1 MIDIRVWTE
10 DDFGPKDPLTIYG
23 PYVVAMLVVMLAASA
38 SDPNFDIRV
47 FVCFAGL
54 IGMSFQHMYLSQST
68 WVTTGL
74 WLDWVEKVYK
84 MHEYLGLF
92 NIVPVFLAVT
102 GVWAAVTLLK
112 PHFTKM
118 ALPATGVDLSAYEVL
133 EKYAGY
139 LLFAYVLPVI
149 LHSWPFLSSISFLL
163 FIASYLFGTCMVIY
177 WIIEDE
183 KKRKAAAPATST
195 PTKGGI
201 TMSHTTHTRVRDF
214 WRVHM
219 FPREELIKKVD
230 GTKMDF
236 ETFTKDVKGNPAA
249 VRNNQIL
256 TLFRETLKAAHID
269 VQDNRTD
276 IQKAY

>member
-74 WLDWVEKVYK
+74 WFDWVERVYK
-84 MHEYLGLF
+84 IHVWLGIF
-92 NIVPVFLAVT
+92 NIVPVILAVT
-102 GVWAAVTLLK
+102 GVCAAVKLLK
-112 PHFTKM
+112 PHVTKVT
-118 ALPATGVDLSAYEVL
+118 LPATVVDLSAYEVL
-133 EKYAGY
+133 KNYAGY
-139 LLFAYVLPVI
+139 ILFATMMPVI
-149 LHSWPFLSSISFLL
+149 LHSWPFLSSMSFLV
-163 FIASYLFGTCMVIY
+163 FVACYLFGACMVIY
-177 WIIEDE
+177 WMIEDE
-183 KKRKAAAPATST
+183 KNRKAATATST

-201 TMSHTTHTRVRDF
+201 SMAPSTHTRVDAF
-214 WRVHM
+214 WLKHM
-219 FPREELIKKVD
+219 FPHEELTKKQD
-230 GTKMDF
+230 LK
-236 ETFTKDVKGNPAA
+236 TFTKDVDGNPAE
-249 VRNNQIL
+249 VRNNKIL
-256 TLFRETLKAAHID
+256 TLFKKTLKAANID